1 MRYTEIIN
9 EYNRDITA
17 KNYAAKLVAVA
28 RRDRSL
34 PAQFRDPKAVTDEQ
48 LADVVLDQ
56 IEKSDP
62 TPNKEY
68 AQGLAKMYAQ
78 GETQFEDM
86 GSTLADYLA
95 KFHKL
100 KQKKVI
106 PAPRNDFMRYSSVAD
121 FMGVVDEY
129 PDVGEE
135 LKDKGASEQ
144 VYQDAQLRII
154 RPDNE
159 AAACYYGQGTKWCT
173 AAKNHNM
180 FDTYNKQGSMYI
192 VMPRQPA
199 YGGEKYQFHFPS
211 AQFMNEQDRP
221 VDLVQLL
228 ARFPQLKDVF
238 HDEARQHNNIPF
250 LFRGTEQEYQAV
262 MQKISQY
269 VSQGVKETLQDMNG
283 NIGRTIA
290 AAITDDVKMLRGLKS
305 DLADMLADDVVETA
319 DWWAETMVDM
329 IDRSPADLSNADQLE
344 SSFEGSADLMEW
356 VTQTDAWAYI
366 TDLLEDEEG
375 SDDDT
380 YQAAMAMQ
388 YTMVRTV
395 SKYAVV
401 YWKEA
406 LEEFMP

>member
-34 PAQFRDPKAVTDEQ
+34 PAQFRDSKAVTDEQ

-106 PAPRNDFMRYSSVAD
+106 PAPRNDFMRYASAAD
-121 FMGVVDEY
+121 FMSVVDEY

-221 VDLVQLL
+221 VDVTQLL

-238 HDEARQHNNIPF
+238 QDEARQHNNIQF
-250 LFRGTEQEYQAV
+250 MFRGTEQEYRAV

-269 VSQGVKETLQDMNG
+269 VSQGVKESLQGMNDS
-283 NIGRTIA
+283 IGRSIA
-290 AAITDDVKMLRGLKS
+290 TAITNDVKMLRSLRF
-305 DLADMLADDVVETA
+305 DLADMLEDDVVETA
-319 DWWAETMVDM
+319 NWWAETMADL
-329 IDRSPADLSNADQLE
+329 IDRSPEDLSNEERLQATLE
-344 SSFEGSADLMEW
+344 ESDLMEW
-356 VTQTDAWAYI
+356 VTQTDAWAFI
-366 TDLLEDEEG
+366 TDLIEDEEG
-375 SDDDT
+375 SNDEDT

-388 YTMVRTV
+388 FTMSSTV
-395 SKYAVV
+395 SKLAVG

-406 LEEFMP
+406 LEEFMR

>member
-34 PAQFRDPKAVTDEQ
+34 PAQFRDPRTGSDEQ

-86 GSTLADYLA
+86 GSTLTDYLA

-106 PAPRNDFMRYSSVAD
+106 PAPRNDFMRYASVSD

-135 LKDKGASEQ
+135 PKDKGQAEE
-144 VYQDAQLRII
+144 VYKDVDLRII
-154 RPDNE
+154 VPMDT
-159 AAACYYGQGTKWCT
+159 AGACYYGRGTKWCT
-173 AAKNHNM
+173 AAKNNNM
-180 FDTYNKQGSMYI
+180 FDRYNKEGKMYI
-192 VMPRQPA
+192 IIPTRPI
-199 YGGEKYQFHFPS
+199 YTGEKYQFHFPS

-238 HDEARQHNNIPF
+238 QDEARQHNNIQF
-250 LFRGTEQEYQAV
+250 MFRGTEQEYRAV

-269 VSQGVKETLQDMNG
+269 VSQGVKESLQDMNDS
-283 NIGRTIA
+283 IGRSMAT
-290 AAITDDVKMLRGLKS
+290 AITNDVKMLRSLRF
-305 DLADMLADDVVETA
+305 DLADMLEDDVVETA
-319 DWWAETMVDM
+319 NWWAETMADL
-329 IDRSPADLSNADQLE
+329 IDRSPEDLSNEERLQATLE
-344 SSFEGSADLMEW
+344 ESDLMEW

-375 SDDDT
+375 SNDEDT

-388 YTMVRTV
+388 FTMSSTV
-395 SKYAVV
+395 SKLAVG

-406 LEEFMP
+406 LEEFMR